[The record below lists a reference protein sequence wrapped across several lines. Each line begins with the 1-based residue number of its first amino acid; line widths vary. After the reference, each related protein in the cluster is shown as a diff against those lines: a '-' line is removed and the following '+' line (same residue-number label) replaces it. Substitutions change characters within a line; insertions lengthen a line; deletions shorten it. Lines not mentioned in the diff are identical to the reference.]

1 MNNERP
7 MILDIEDFKQG
18 LISMI
23 NEVMQVK
30 NIPCFI
36 LEPIVNEL
44 AAQVSM
50 GAKAELERARQ
61 QEAMKEKAN
70 ESNKMHNDEQ
80 SVVQAD

>member
-7 MILDIEDFKQG
+7 MILDIEDFKQQ
-18 LISMI
+18 IVAII
-23 NEVMQVK
+23 NEAMQVK

-50 GAKAELERARQ
+50 GAKAELERARK
-61 QEAMKEKAN
+61 QEAKEKAN
-70 ESNKMHNDEQ
+70 ESDRMYNDKQ
-80 SVVQAD
+80 SVV